1 MSGTYKGKSMAKA
14 LNIPARQGTPVATSS
29 RASLS
34 RTTRRRYLLF
44 LLLVAPAFLL
54 RLLTA
59 AYPILQTI
67 YLSFTNLAILKG
79 TNDFV
84 GFKNYLTMSSNIG
97 VRSATTFT
105 IVFILT
111 TTILD
116 LLIGMM
122 IALLLNAKF
131 RGLTFARTINLIPWA
146 IPTIVAGY
154 AFRWLLDDQ
163 FGLLPFWMTQLTGLR
178 PAIFIHP
185 LAAQIAVILVH
196 AWKDA
201 PFMAIILLAGMQG
214 IPEELYD
221 AARVD
226 GANVWQRFWGLTV
239 PLIMPLTITMGLFR
253 LVWSLGSFDLV
264 YGLTFGG
271 PGVATSVL
279 ALQVFREGI
288 LFFKFGFAS
297 AISVILLILVAVIGV
312 VGLWLFRRSEIT
324 Y

>member
-1 MSGTYKGKSMAKA
+1 MAKA
-14 LNIPARQGTPVATSS
+14 IDIPENTPAATSRWTS
-29 RASLS
+29 VS

-44 LLLVAPAFLL
+44 ILLIAPAFLL
-54 RLLTA
+54 RLTTA

-67 YLSFTNLAILKG
+67 YLGFTNLDFLKR
-79 TNDFV
+79 TNDFI
-84 GFKNYLTMSSNIG
+84 GLNNYMAMGSNIG
-97 VRSATTFT
+97 VKGATAFT

-116 LLIGMM
+116 LVIGML
-122 IALLLNAKF
+122 IALLLNANF

-163 FGLLPFWMTQLTGLR
+163 FGLLPFWVTQTTGLR
-178 PAIFIHP
+178 PVIFINP
-185 LAAQIAVILVH
+185 LASQIAVILVH

-214 IPEELYD
+214 IPEDLYD

-226 GANVWQRFWGLTV
+226 GASAWQRFWKLTV

-297 AISVILLILVAVIGV
+297 AISVILLILVAMIGL
-312 VGLWLFRRSEIT
+312 VGLGLFRKSEVT

>member
-1 MSGTYKGKSMAKA
+1 MDKA
-14 LNIPARQGTPVATSS
+14 VKIVEGTPAITSS
-29 RASLS
+29 RIALS
-34 RTTRRRYLLF
+34 RTTRRRYALF

-67 YLSFTNLAILKG
+67 YLGFTNLSILKG
-79 TNDFV
+79 TNDFI
-84 GFKNYLTMSSNIG
+84 GLDNYLSMSSNIG
-97 VRSATTFT
+97 VRSATAFT
-105 IVFILT
+105 VVFILT

-116 LLIGMM
+116 LVIGML
-122 IALLLNAKF
+122 IALLLNSSF

-163 FGLLPFWMTQLTGLR
+163 FGLLPFWVTQTTGLR

-185 LAAQIAVILVH
+185 VASQIAVILVH

-201 PFMAIILLAGMQG
+201 PFMAVILLAGMQG
-214 IPEELYD
+214 IPEDLYD

-226 GANVWQRFWGLTV
+226 GANAWQRFWLLTV

-297 AISVILLILVAVIGV
+297 AISVILLILVAIIGIL
-312 VGLWLFRRSEIT
+312 GLRLFRKSEVS

>member
-1 MSGTYKGKSMAKA
+1 MDKAMNISKEAGAPAK
-14 LNIPARQGTPVATSS
+14 TSS
-29 RASLS
+29 WASLS

-67 YLSFTNLAILKG
+67 YLGFTNLSILKG

-84 GFKNYLTMSSNIG
+84 GLDNYLAMASNIG
-97 VRSATTFT
+97 VRSATGFT
-105 IVFILT
+105 IVFILAT
-111 TTILD
+111 TLLD
-116 LLIGMM
+116 LMIGML

-163 FGLLPFWMTQLTGLR
+163 FGLLPFWVTQLTGLR
-178 PAIFIHP
+178 PVIFIDSF
-185 LAAQIAVILVH
+185 ASQIAVILVH

-214 IPEELYD
+214 IPEDLYD

-226 GANVWQRFWGLTV
+226 GANAWQRFWMLTV

-253 LVWSLGSFDLV
+253 LIWSLGSFDLV

-297 AISVILLILVAVIGV
+297 AISVILLILVAIIGI
-312 VGLWLFRRSEIT
+312 VGLWLFRRSEVT

>member
-1 MSGTYKGKSMAKA
+1 MAKA
-14 LNIPARQGTPVATSS
+14 VNLSREKDVPATNSS
-29 RASLS
+29 RISLS

-44 LLLVAPAFLL
+44 LLLIAPAFLL
-54 RLLTA
+54 RLVTA

-67 YLSFTNLAILKG
+67 YLGFTNLSILKG
-79 TNDFV
+79 TNDFI
-84 GFKNYLTMSSNIG
+84 GLDNYIAMGSNIG
-97 VRSATTFT
+97 VRSATGFT
-105 IVFILT
+105 VVFILL

-116 LLIGMM
+116 LAIGML
-122 IALLLNAKF
+122 IALLLNASF

-163 FGLLPFWMTQLTGLR
+163 FGLLPFWVTELTGLR
-178 PAIFIHP
+178 PAIFINP
-185 LAAQIAVILVH
+185 FASQMAVILVH
-196 AWKDA
+196 TWKDA

-214 IPEELYD
+214 IPEDLYD

-226 GANVWQRFWGLTV
+226 GANAWQRFWRLTI

-264 YGLTFGG
+264 YGLTLGG

-297 AISVILLILVAVIGV
+297 AISVILLVLVAIIGII
-312 VGLWLFRRSEIT
+312 GLWLFRKSEVS